1 MSPKVVSKKGAGL
14 ALALALLA
22 GTTAAPANADTDSP
36 QAGPPPIDLTSQQEA
51 SIRAEFQRFGVDPSD
66 QDALI
71 HGLETGEEWD
81 SSTDVAPA
89 SVSNQVI
96 DGIDYTI
103 SRYEDGSFLAAGLEV
118 PQAADPNARAI
129 QSCATSGTSA
139 GVAYRTKCLIIVTNG
154 ATSAQF
160 RASISWWASGTSIY
174 DVGAGFVNSDVGVVS
189 AGNFSSS
196 TAPGT
201 TKWTQFNWT
210 TTIDGWYQATR
221 YVRLTLSTGGPSTSS
236 NY

>member
-1 MSPKVVSKKGAGL
+1 MSPKTVMNRGAGFALVL
-14 ALALALLA
+14 AVLA
-22 GTTAAPANADTDSP
+22 GTAVGPANADVDSP
-36 QAGPPPIDLTSQQEA
+36 QAGPPPIELTTQQEA
-51 SIRAEFQRFGVDPSD
+51 SIRAEFQRFGVDVSEQND
-66 QDALI
+66 LI
-71 HGLETGEEWD
+71 EKLELGEEWA
-81 SSTDVAPA
+81 SATDATPT
-89 SVSNQVI
+89 SVNNQVI
-96 DGIDYTI
+96 DGVNYTI

-174 DVGAGFVNSDVGVVS
+174 DVNSGWVNSDVGVTS
-189 AGNFSSS
+189 GGNFSSS

-221 YVRLTLSTGGPSTSS
+221 YVRLTLSTAGPSTSA